1 MAKKFCSII
10 IVPHTKTNF
19 RTIAFSKRT
28 LKAATI
34 GGGILVLLLVAG
46 IFDYVSLSVMRHKYR
61 VLVAETSEQQQ
72 KITEYEASIDRLK
85 STISGFEAYTK
96 KLNVMAGLKS
106 PDIIRDPAGLGG
118 SDPAAEGASGP
129 QLGPPP
135 GPTPLGQ
142 IQSLNQRA
150 ENVSGNLV
158 SLVDIFENQAVRLA
172 STPTVWPVMG
182 WLSSP
187 FGYRADPFTG
197 KRTFHAGLDIATG
210 QGNPV
215 VATADGLALEVT
227 QDKFLGKNVT
237 LSHGN
242 GATTVYGHLSA
253 FAVKAGQKVR
263 RGSVI
268 GYIGMT
274 GKALG
279 PHLHYEVHVNGKPV
293 NPYNYILEE

>member
-1 MAKKFCSII
+1 MAKKFCSVI

-19 RTIAFSKRT
+19 RTLAFSKRS
-28 LKAATI
+28 LKAAII
-34 GGGILVLLLVAG
+34 GGGILALLLVAG
-46 IFDYVSLSVMRHKYR
+46 IVDYVSLSVMRHKYR
-61 VLVAETSEQQQ
+61 VLVSETTEQRQ
-72 KITEYEASIDRLK
+72 KIAEYETSIDRLK
-85 STISGFEAYTK
+85 ATISGFETYAK

-118 SDPAAEGASGP
+118 SEPEAEPAGGP

-150 ENVSGNLV
+150 DNVSGNLG
-158 SLVDIFENQAVRLA
+158 SLVDYFDSQAVRLA

-182 WLSSP
+182 WLSSS

-215 VATADGLALEVT
+215 VATADGLALEVI
-227 QDKFLGKNVT
+227 QDKFLGKNIT

-242 GATTVYGHLSA
+242 GVTTVYGHLSA
-253 FAVKAGQKVR
+253 FAIKAGQKVK
-263 RGSVI
+263 RGTVI

-274 GKALG
+274 GKAVG

>member
-28 LKAATI
+28 LQAATI

-61 VLVAETSEQQQ
+61 VLIAETSEQQR

-142 IQSLNQRA
+142 IQNLAILALRLPRRPLHRQTDVPCRA
-150 ENVSGNLV
+150 
-158 SLVDIFENQAVRLA
+158 RH
-172 STPTVWPVMG
+172 
-182 WLSSP
+182 
-187 FGYRADPFTG
+187 RH
-197 KRTFHAGLDIATG
+197 RTG
-210 QGNPV
+210 Q
-215 VATADGLALEVT
+215 
-227 QDKFLGKNVT
+227 
-237 LSHGN
+237 SRRRHG
-242 GATTVYGHLSA
+242 GRSGP
-253 FAVKAGQKVR
+253 
-263 RGSVI
+263 GSYP
-268 GYIGMT
+268 G
-274 GKALG
+274 
-279 PHLHYEVHVNGKPV
+279 
-293 NPYNYILEE
+293 

>member
-1 MAKKFCSII
+1 MAKKICSII
-10 IVPHTKTNF
+10 IVPHTKTSF

-34 GGGILVLLLVAG
+34 GGGVLVLLLVAG
-46 IFDYVSLSVMRHKYR
+46 IVDYASLSVMRHKYR
-61 VLVAETSEQQQ
+61 VLIAETAEQRQ
-72 KITEYEASIDRLK
+72 KIAEYETSIDRLK
-85 STISGFEAYTK
+85 GAISGFETYAK

-118 SDPAAEGASGP
+118 SDPDAEPASGP

-150 ENVSGNLV
+150 ESISGNLGG
-158 SLVDIFENQAVRLA
+158 LVEYFDNQAIRLA
-172 STPTVWPVMG
+172 STPTIWPVMG
-182 WLSSP
+182 WLSSS

-227 QDKFLGKNVT
+227 QDKFLGKNIT

-242 GATTVYGHLSA
+242 GITTVYGHLSA
-253 FAVKAGQKVR
+253 FAIKAGQKVQ
-263 RGSVI
+263 RGTVI

-274 GKALG
+274 GKAVG
-279 PHLHYEVHVNGKPV
+279 PHLHYEVHVNGKAV